1 MDGLLGVAGMIITS
15 DCGSFPDSFPAF
27 RTGKII
33 ANDHDFFLDELV
45 TSYDPTWGCDV
56 TNVTMGYKPQVGI

>member
-1 MDGLLGVAGMIITS
+1 MGMDGLLGVAGLIITS

-33 ANDHDFFLDELV
+33 ANDHDFFRRTCNIL
-45 TSYDPTWGCDV
+45 
-56 TNVTMGYKPQVGI
+56 